1 MNLMMNHSVDKNNCA
16 ARAQA
21 PTKARIWDPLV
32 RELDQKDK
40 FIAEL
45 KQTLAH
51 TRICAETARAAL
63 ESMNDD
69 NEKGGSAQDR
79 ASLCEAALNN
89 LRKI

>member
-1 MNLMMNHSVDKNNCA
+1 MMMNHSVDKNNSA
-16 ARAQA
+16 ARALA

-51 TRICAETARAAL
+51 TGFCAETARAAL
-63 ESMNDD
+63 ESMSDGD
-69 NEKGGSAQDR
+69 EKGGSVQDR
-79 ASLCEAALNN
+79 ARLCELALNN